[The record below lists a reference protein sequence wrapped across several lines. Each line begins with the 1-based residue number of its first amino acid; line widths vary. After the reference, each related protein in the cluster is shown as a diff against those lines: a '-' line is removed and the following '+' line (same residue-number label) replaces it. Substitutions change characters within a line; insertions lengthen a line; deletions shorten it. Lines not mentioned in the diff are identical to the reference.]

1 MKVLLDES
9 VPRRLGAAFPE
20 SFEVHTVRQMGWAGY
35 LNGRLLRLA
44 ADHGF
49 GALVTV
55 DRGFEYEQNLDELP
69 IPVVIMI
76 ARRTRLQE
84 LRPLVGKVV
93 ALLSADTERRI
104 HRVEA

>member
-1 MKVLLDES
+1 MLLDES
-9 VPRRLGAAFPE
+9 VPRRLGATFPK
-20 SFEVHTVRQMGWAGY
+20 SFEVHTVQQMGWAGY

-44 ADHGF
+44 AEHGF
-49 GALVTV
+49 GALITV
-55 DRGFEYEQNLDELP
+55 DRGFEYEQNLQELP

-93 ALLSADTERRI
+93 ALLSADTELRV